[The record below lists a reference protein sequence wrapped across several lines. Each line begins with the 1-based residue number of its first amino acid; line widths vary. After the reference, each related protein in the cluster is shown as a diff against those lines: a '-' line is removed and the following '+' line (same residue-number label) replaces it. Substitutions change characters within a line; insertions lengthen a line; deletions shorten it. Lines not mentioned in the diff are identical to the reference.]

1 MKVLQINK
9 YFYAKGGAETVFF
22 NTMELLEREGHT
34 VIPFCL
40 KSPRNRPSQYA
51 KYFVD
56 YPELSESGLWTRL
69 KHAGTFLYNRNAA
82 RQLERLIKD
91 EKPDIA
97 HIHLMFN
104 SFSVSILPVLKK
116 HNVPVVMSLHDYR
129 LICPAYT
136 FIDGKGL
143 LCERCLQGGRYWHC
157 ITNKCSNGIFL
168 NSLMLTLDSY
178 FRRYFIS
185 PINYVDKFIF
195 VGEFA
200 RKKHISVDSGF
211 KDKSVVLHNFTA
223 IKGQEPSDKENYLL
237 YFGRISKEKG
247 ISYLIKAVE
256 SLPNVNLKIAG
267 QGPLLEALSKRHL
280 HPNIEF
286 VGHKSGKELR
296 DYIRKAMFVIVPS
309 IWYENN
315 PMAILEACTLGT
327 PVIAGRIGGIPELIE
342 DNRTGFLVEPR
353 RSEELKEKIRQ
364 ALALTAGEY
373 AAMCNEAKAFA
384 KAHFTPEIY
393 YKKLFSIYNEVIEN
407 RK

>member
-1 MKVLQINK
+1 
-9 YFYAKGGAETVFF
+9 
-22 NTMELLEREGHT
+22 
-34 VIPFCL
+34 
-40 KSPRNRPSQYA
+40 
-51 KYFVD
+51 
-56 YPELSESGLWTRL
+56 
-69 KHAGTFLYNRNAA
+69 
-82 RQLERLIKD
+82 
-91 EKPDIA
+91 
-97 HIHLMFN
+97 
-104 SFSVSILPVLKK
+104 
-116 HNVPVVMSLHDYR
+116 
-129 LICPAYT
+129 
-136 FIDGKGL
+136 
-143 LCERCLQGGRYWHC
+143 
-157 ITNKCSNGIFL
+157 
-168 NSLMLTLDSY
+168 
-178 FRRYFIS
+178 
-185 PINYVDKFIF
+185 VDKFIF

-267 QGPLLEALSKRHL
+267 QGPLLEALSKRHR
-280 HPNIEF
+280 PNIEF
-286 VGHKSGKELR
+286 VGHKSGKELH

-342 DNRTGFLVEPR
+342 DSRTGFLVEPR